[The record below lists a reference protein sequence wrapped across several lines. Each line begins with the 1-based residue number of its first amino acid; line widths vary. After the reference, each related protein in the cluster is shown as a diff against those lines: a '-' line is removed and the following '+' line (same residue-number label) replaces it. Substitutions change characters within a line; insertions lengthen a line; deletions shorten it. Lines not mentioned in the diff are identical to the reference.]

1 MESKLEM
8 FSAFQLY
15 STGISNGIN
24 IVVDRLWIE
33 KNKVYFRVLEG
44 IPLNQKYFKKEYES
58 NVYSISREDFVYMLS
73 NILLIDLLS

>member
-1 MESKLEM
+1 M
-8 FSAFQLY
+8 
-15 STGISNGIN
+15 
-24 IVVDRLWIE
+24 VDRLWIE
-33 KNKVYFRVLEG
+33 KNEVYFRVLEG